1 MDINMK
7 LFISYIFLIPGE
19 LIPKELPQLRLNA
32 INKHPL
38 FLIFFGLEL

>member
-38 FLIFFGLEL
+38 FLIFLV